1 MNLWTMLPVCMDSY
15 ERGGLPSAA
24 STSGLIKNWE
34 LVITLYCPQELFSR
48 LLFHHKAADNL
59 DA

>member
-34 LVITLYCPQELFSR
+34 LVITLYCP
-48 LLFHHKAADNL
+48 
-59 DA
+59 